1 MSRDAILSQIDA
13 FFTAKVREHGPGH
26 LGMDW
31 KSQESQYLRFEQ
43 LVRLFDGEDDFS
55 IIDYGCGAGA
65 LLDYLAGRKVKVRYT
80 GFDISGAM
88 ISEAIRLH
96 PATSNCSFTTQA
108 NELPKADYAVASGI
122 FNMKQQTPDDQWRA
136 FMEQT
141 VDEMNRLSCRGF
153 AFNVLT
159 LYSDVDKRRPDLYYA
174 DPLYWFDLCKR
185 RYSSRVALLH
195 DYPAWEFTIMVRKS
209 CNE

>member
-1 MSRDAILSQIDA
+1 MSREAILSQIDA

-65 LLDYLAGRKVKVRYT
+65 LLDYLGGRKPKVRYT
-80 GFDISGAM
+80 GFDISEAM
-88 ISEAIRLH
+88 ISEAKRLH
-96 PATSNCSFTTQA
+96 PIAPNCSFTTQA
-108 NELPKADYAVASGI
+108 NELIAADYTVASGI
-122 FNMKQQTPDDQWRA
+122 FNMKQQTPDDQWRML
-136 FMEQT
+136 MEHT
-141 VDEMNRLSCRGF
+141 VDEMNRLSSQGF

-159 LYSDVDKRRPDLYYA
+159 LYSDVEKRRPDLYYA

-195 DYPAWEFTIMVRKS
+195 DYPAWEFTILVRKS